1 MVGGIMVV
9 CNNLA
14 YNTLTVP
21 KLHDFQLLI
30 FAHKIIHHPEKLPDV
45 FHNYFEFNNT
55 FHCHRTT
62 SMNSVHIFRVNT
74 SFGKWALCNKTA
86 STWNDLPVKFKCL
99 KSTNLFKREIKMYSA
114 DPS

>member
-1 MVGGIMVV
+1 MDKMHHNLHIKSNHASEQAP
-9 CNNLA
+9 CLQNKPIKYLTNKLYLA

-30 FAHKIIHHPEKLPDV
+30 FAHKIIHHPAKLPDV

-74 SFGKWALCNKTA
+74 SFGKRTLCNKTA
-86 STWNDLPVKFKCL
+86 C
-99 KSTNLFKREIKMYSA
+99 M
-114 DPS
+114 